1 MLVVQLFPVRSVWAA
16 IAETRQEEISKDLSA
31 IVFKLKSKASW
42 LKLCHS
48 RSSAKHLELGLQNAW
63 ILQIAYMQSILTKDH
78 LPCFRSFAYVPL
90 GTGPKQKQ
98 ILKKTRPRRAFHRT
112 GSSGSRV
119 LVELGEVGGRRH
131 VLQLQARPEVRAQHG
146 LPAAGPRADVR
157 LKTLGVAAHP
167 PFEKQ
172 SGRASLMGGGYGSK

>member
-98 ILKKTRPRRAFHRT
+98 IPKKRAPAARSIGLGAAGH
-112 GSSGSRV
+112 GSLSSSARSEAVATCSNSKRDRKSALSMACRLPGRGRMSGSKPW
-119 LVELGEVGGRRH
+119 G
-131 VLQLQARPEVRAQHG
+131 
-146 LPAAGPRADVR
+146 
-157 LKTLGVAAHP
+157 
-167 PFEKQ
+167 
-172 SGRASLMGGGYGSK
+172 